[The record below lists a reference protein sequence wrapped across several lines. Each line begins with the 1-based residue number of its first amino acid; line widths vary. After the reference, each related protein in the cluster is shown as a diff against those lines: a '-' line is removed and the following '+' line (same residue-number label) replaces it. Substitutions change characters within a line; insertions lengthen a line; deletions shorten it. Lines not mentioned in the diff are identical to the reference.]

1 MKFRY
6 IFAIVISAVLA
17 FASCNKM
24 EPVGSLDNITLD
36 KTFVTIPVDG
46 GNASVVV
53 NATEGWYM
61 DTTYTQDVW
70 PNVVTRKADE
80 KGKKTIYDKKEPSWL
95 GVNAMSGGAG
105 QTTLVFSADAVA
117 GGRELELCIKVGSK
131 TQFIKVRQGSLEAE
145 SATCADVIAGPDGK
159 TYKIKGV
166 CTSIANTQYGNWY
179 LNDGTGEVY
188 IYGTLDAKGA
198 EKNFSSLG
206 IEAGDIVEVSG
217 PKTTYG
223 TTIELVNVTVHQV
236 TKSLLKLIEDNKTLE
251 KEGGKFVAKIAY
263 KGNGVFVNIPD
274 SVAAWVSLS
283 NMEYKSGVP
292 TKIEPNP
299 ADTAV
304 VTFVAADNT
313 KSVLKRRGVISF
325 SSNSGKSSSNVTL
338 QLEQKGNEPA
348 KVDIKDC
355 FTQEYTHIFGDV
367 MAVAPDYGFIV
378 SDGTAS
384 ILIYKADFTKSART
398 KDRVKVLGAPSLY
411 NWAAQI
417 QGPDLVEKD
426 GYNKEW
432 KLPEPTVYDA
442 AKINALIE
450 KLTGTNKSK
459 DRLLDIEYVSYTGT
473 LKVDGKYIN
482 VIFPDGVKG
491 QGSLKLSSSLKQDD
505 VEKLNGK
512 NVKVTGYLFQVSA
525 SKDVPTF
532 LNVIADKIEE
542 VK

>member
-6 IFAIVISAVLA
+6 IFAIVISAVMA

-24 EPVGSLDNITLD
+24 EPVGTFDNITLD
-36 KTFVTIPVDG
+36 KTYASISVDG
-46 GNASVVV
+46 GTVEVTV
-53 NATEGWYM
+53 TATEDWSFVEN
-61 DTTYTQDVW
+61 DTW
-70 PNVVTRKADE
+70 PNVIKRNED
-80 KGKKTIYDKKEPSWL
+80 KTIKESTPSWL
-95 GVNAMSGGAG
+95 SVNTMSGGEG
-105 QTTLVFSADAVA
+105 QTKLVFSAEKVA
-117 GGRELELCIKVGSK
+117 GGRELELTIKAGKS
-131 TQFIKVRQGSLEAE
+131 TQFLRIRQGSLEAE

-223 TTIELVNVTVHQV
+223 TTIELVNVTVHKV

-304 VTFVAADNT
+304 VTFVATDNT

-355 FTQEYTHIFGDV
+355 FDQTYTHIQGEV
-367 MAVAPDYGFIV
+367 MAVDSDYGYIL
-378 SDGTAS
+378 SDGTAN
-384 ILIYKADFTKSART
+384 ILIYKSDYTKSAST
-398 KDRVKVLGAPSLY
+398 KDKIKVLGEPGVY
-411 NWAAQI
+411 NYTGQI
-417 QGPDLVEKD
+417 QDPDLEEKD
-426 GYNKEW
+426 GYNKDW
-432 KLPEPTVYDA
+432 KRPEPTVYDL
-442 AKINALIE
+442 AKMEEQMAKVNGKDKA
-450 KLTGTNKSK
+450 K
-459 DRLLDIEYVSYTGT
+459 DRLVEIEYVTYTGT
-473 LKVDGKYIN
+473 LKVDGKYLNIL
-482 VIFPDGVKG
+482 FEGDTKA
-491 QGSLKLSSSLKQDD
+491 QGSLYVTTDLKEDD
-505 VEKLNGK
+505 VKALDGK
-512 NVKVTGYLFQVSA
+512 KVKVTGYFFQLSSGKFFNTMATAV
-525 SKDVPTF
+525 
-532 LNVIADKIEE
+532 EE

>member
-6 IFAIVISAVLA
+6 IFAIVISAVMA

-24 EPVGSLDNITLD
+24 EPVGTFDNITLD
-36 KTFVTIPVDG
+36 KTYASISVDG
-46 GNASVVV
+46 GTVEVTV
-53 NATEGWYM
+53 TATEDWSFVEN
-61 DTTYTQDVW
+61 DTW
-70 PNVVTRKADE
+70 PNVIKRNED
-80 KGKKTIYDKKEPSWL
+80 KTIKESTPSWL
-95 GVNAMSGGAG
+95 SVNTMSGGEG
-105 QTTLVFSADAVA
+105 QTKLVFSAEKVA
-117 GGRELELCIKVGSK
+117 GGRELELTIKAGKS
-131 TQFIKVRQGSLEAE
+131 TQFLRIRQGSLEAE

-223 TTIELVNVTVHQV
+223 TTIELVNVTVHKV

-304 VTFVAADNT
+304 VTFVATDNT

-348 KVDIKDC
+348 KVAIKDC
-355 FTQEYTHIFGDV
+355 FEQEYTHIYGQV
-367 MAVAPDYGFIV
+367 MSVAKDYGFIV

-384 ILIYKADFTKSART
+384 ILIYKSDYTKSAKT
-398 KDRVKVLGAPSLY
+398 ADNVKVLGEPSLY

-417 QGPDLVEKD
+417 QNPDLVEKN
-426 GYNKEW
+426 GYDKSW
-432 KLPEPTVYDA
+432 KLSTHEEYNTE
-442 AKINALIE
+442 KINELIV
-450 KLTGTNKSK
+450 KLTGTNKTK
-459 DRLLDIEYVSYTGT
+459 NHLLPIEYVTYQGE
-473 LKVDGKYIN
+473 LKVDGNYIN
-482 VIFPDGVKG
+482 VIFPEGCKG
-491 QGSLKLSSSLKQDD
+491 QGSLKLSTSLKQED
-505 VEKLNGK
+505 VAKLDGK
-512 NVKVTGYLFQVSA
+512 QVKVTGYLFQVSA
-525 SKDVPTF
+525 SKDVPKF

>member
-46 GNASVVV
+46 GDASVVV

-80 KGKKTIYDKKEPSWL
+80 NGKKTIYDKKVPSWL

-117 GGRELELCIKVGSK
+117 GGRELELCIKVGSQ

-217 PKTTYG
+217 PKTTYNG
-223 TTIELVNVTVHQV
+223 TIELVNVTVHKV

-304 VTFVAADNT
+304 VTFVATDNT
-313 KSVLKRRGVISF
+313 KSVLKRRGAISF

-355 FTQEYTHIFGDV
+355 FGQTYTHIKGEV
-367 MAVAPDYGFIV
+367 MAVDSDYGYIL
-378 SDGTAS
+378 SDGTAN
-384 ILIYKADFTKSART
+384 ILIYKSDYT
-398 KDRVKVLGAPSLY
+398 KDASTKDKIKVLGEPGVY
-411 NWAAQI
+411 NYTGQI
-417 QGPDLVEKD
+417 QDPDLEEKD
-426 GYNKEW
+426 GYNKDW
-432 KLPEPTVYDA
+432 KRPEPTVYDL
-442 AKINALIE
+442 AKMEEQMA
-450 KLTGTNKSK
+450 KVKGKDKAK
-459 DRLLDIEYVSYTGT
+459 DRLVEIEYVTYTGT
-473 LKVDGKYIN
+473 LKVDGKYLNIL
-482 VIFPDGVKG
+482 FEGDTKA
-491 QGSLKLSSSLKQDD
+491 QGSLYVTTDLKEDD
-505 VEKLNGK
+505 VKALDGK
-512 NVKVTGYLFQVSA
+512 KVKVTGYFFQLSSGKFFNTMATAV
-525 SKDVPTF
+525 
-532 LNVIADKIEE
+532 EE